1 MDKQIK
7 KLSEQLVKNGLTKSL
22 RSAGFAQSGRNYHRR
37 VGSVVQVINVQ
48 FSRLNYGSERG
59 FYVNVAF
66 AFDEYRNFFAIP
78 INETPFEYTCE
89 SRHRLEYMVPGTPH
103 EWVMNPGANIEE
115 LTNLL
120 SEKIMALLEAINDID
135 SLPKYL
141 DAAQNHNWFA
151 IPGDYSIL
159 ARFYRCLGN
168 IKESAKFWQLYQE
181 FLADRDRT
189 SLELLK
195 KLEQE

>member
-7 KLSEQLVKNGLTKSL
+7 KLSEQLVKNGLTKAL
-22 RSAGFAQSGRNYHRR
+22 RSAGFTHNGRNYHRR

-48 FSRLNYGSERG
+48 FSRWNYGTERG

-78 INETPFEYTCE
+78 INEIPHEYTSE
-89 SRHRLEYMVPGTPH
+89 FSHRLEYMIPNTPH
-103 EWVMNPGANIEE
+103 EWVMNPGANVEG

-120 SEKIMALLEAINDID
+120 NEKIMALLEAINGID
-135 SLPKYL
+135 SLPKFL
-141 DAAQNHNWFA
+141 VAAQYRNWFA
-151 IPGDYSIL
+151 IPGEYSIM

-168 IKESAKFWQLYQE
+168 IKESAKYWQLYQE
-181 FLADRDRT
+181 FLADRDRA
-189 SLELLK
+189 SLEFLK
-195 KLEQE
+195 KLQQK